1 MMARMNK
8 TGASTARK
16 LGEFNCAPIGLGCMN
31 LSHAYGT
38 PPSEQEAERILLEAL
53 DMGYNH
59 LDTASLYGFG
69 ANETL
74 LGKVLKGRRD
84 EFVLASK
91 CVLFKDDQGKRVLDA
106 SPGFIRKTCEESL
119 QRLQTDVIDLYYL
132 HRLDRNVPIEDSVGE
147 LSRLVEEGKIKSIG
161 LSEMSAQTLRKAH
174 TVHPI
179 AAMQT
184 EYSLW
189 TRNPEIAVLEACREL
204 GTTFVAFSPL
214 ARAFLTGKLTD
225 VSTLEAKDLRRNMP
239 RFAADNYAK
248 NLLLLEQVAQV
259 AKEEG
264 CTLAQLA
271 LAWLLGRDDNIIAI
285 PGTTKLEHL
294 RENFSALEVTLSDSA
309 FERLDQIM
317 NQTTVVGPRYNATT
331 QLEIDT
337 EEFSV

>member
-1 MMARMNK
+1 MATRN
-8 TGASTARK
+8 
-16 LGEFNCAPIGLGCMN
+16 LGPFTCSPIGLGCMN

-38 PPSEQEAERILLEAL
+38 PPSEQDAEHLLLSAL
-53 DMGYNH
+53 DLGYNH

-91 CVLFKDDQGKRVLDA
+91 CVLYKDDQGKRVLDGH
-106 SPGFIRKTCEESL
+106 PETIRKTLEGSL
-119 QRLQTDVIDLYYL
+119 QRLQTEAIDLYYL

-147 LSRLVEEGKIKSIG
+147 LSRMVEEGKIKSIG
-161 LSEMSAQTLRKAH
+161 LSEMSASTLRKAH
-174 TVHPI
+174 KVHPI

-225 VSTLEAKDLRRNMP
+225 LSVLAANDLRRNMP
-239 RFAADNYAK
+239 RFDVDNYPK
-248 NLLLLEQVAQV
+248 NLTLLEQAAEVAQ
-259 AKEEG
+259 EEG
-264 CTLAQLA
+264 CSLAQLA
-271 LAWLLGRDDNIIAI
+271 LAWVLGRDDNIIAI
-285 PGTTKLEHL
+285 PGTTNPDHL
-294 RENFSALEVTLSDSA
+294 KENFSAQDVTLSVGA
-309 FERLDQIM
+309 FERLDQII
-317 NQTTVVGPRYNATT
+317 NQETVAGSRYNANT

-337 EEFSV
+337 EEFVV

>member
-1 MMARMNK
+1 MATRN
-8 TGASTARK
+8 
-16 LGEFNCAPIGLGCMN
+16 LGPFTCSPIGLGCVN

-38 PPSEQEAERILLEAL
+38 PPSEQEAERLLLSAL
-53 DMGYNH
+53 DLGYNH

-91 CVLFKDDQGKRVLDA
+91 CVLYKDDQGKRVLDGR
-106 SPGFIRKTCEESL
+106 PETIRKTLEGSL
-119 QRLQTDVIDLYYL
+119 QRLQTEAIDLYYL

-147 LSRLVEEGKIKSIG
+147 LSRMVEAGKIRSIG
-161 LSEMSAQTLRKAH
+161 ISEMSADTLRKAH
-174 TVHPI
+174 KIHPI

-225 VSTLEAKDLRRNMP
+225 PSVLAANDLRRNMP
-239 RFAADNYAK
+239 RFDADNYAK
-248 NLLLLEQVAQV
+248 NLALLEQVAEV
-259 AKEEG
+259 AQQEG
-264 CTLAQLA
+264 CSLAQLA
-271 LAWLLGRDDNIIAI
+271 LAWVLGRDDNIIAI
-285 PGTTKLEHL
+285 PGTTNPDHL
-294 RENFSALEVTLSDSA
+294 KENFSAQDVTLSAGA
-309 FERLDQIM
+309 FERLDQII
-317 NQTTVVGPRYNATT
+317 NQATVAGPRYNANT

-337 EEFSV
+337 EEFAV

>member
-1 MMARMNK
+1 MTTHAIK
-8 TGASTARK
+8 APAIKKRK
-16 LGEFNCAPIGLGCMN
+16 LGPFSCNPIGLGCMN

-38 PPSEQEAERILLEAL
+38 PPSEQDAGRILLEAL
-53 DMGYNH
+53 EMGYNH

-74 LGKVLKGRRD
+74 LGKVLKGKRD
-84 EFVLASK
+84 QFVLASK
-91 CVLFKDDQGKRVLDA
+91 CVLFKDDQGKRALDGR
-106 SPGFIRKTCEESL
+106 PENIRKTLEGSL

-132 HRLDRNVPIEDSVGE
+132 HRLDRSVPIEDSVGE
-147 LSRLVEEGKIKSIG
+147 LSRLVDEGKIKSIG
-161 LSEMSAQTLRKAH
+161 LSEMSAETLRKAH
-174 TVHPI
+174 AVHPVD
-179 AAMQT
+179 AMQT

-225 VSTLEAKDLRRNMP
+225 INTLEAKDLRRNMP
-239 RFAADNYAK
+239 RFNTDNYTK
-248 NLLLLEQVAQV
+248 NLLLLEKVAQV
-259 AKEEG
+259 ARDED

-285 PGTTKLEHL
+285 PGTTNLDHL
-294 RENFSALEVTLSDSA
+294 KENFSAQEVVLSASA
-309 FERLDQIM
+309 FERLDLIM
-317 NQTTVVGPRYNATT
+317 NQTTVVGPRYNSTT
-331 QLEIDT
+331 QMEIDT